1 MGIDLSLNLAIVLC
15 GNVWV
20 YDWLSFMVN

>member
-15 GNVWV
+15 GNVGV
-20 YDWLSFMVN
+20 YDWLGFMVN